1 MKKERVVV
9 AMSGGVDSSLAAALL
24 LESGYDVVGMTM
36 RLSDE
41 TRMVEPNAL
50 SSVEDARRVADVLG
64 ISHQVVDLPKPLSI
78 PSLTISSMRIST
90 GVRPIRALSAIT
102 TSSSGGF
109 SARQKT
115 SVHSISR
122 RGTMHASIGMRK
134 VFIVCVGE
142 WIMIRISPMCSTI

>member
-50 SSVEDARRVADVLG
+50 SSVEDARRVADV
-64 ISHQVVDLPKPLSI
+64 
-78 PSLTISSMRIST
+78 
-90 GVRPIRALSAIT
+90 
-102 TSSSGGF
+102 
-109 SARQKT
+109 
-115 SVHSISR
+115 SV
-122 RGTMHASIGMRK
+122 K
-134 VFIVCVGE
+134 
-142 WIMIRISPMCSTI
+142 

>member
-64 ISHQVVDLPKPLSI
+64 ISHQVVDF
-78 PSLTISSMRIST
+78 TET
-90 GVRPIRALSAIT
+90 
-102 TSSSGGF
+102 F
-109 SARQKT
+109 E
-115 SVHSISR
+115 HR
-122 RGTMHASIGMRK
+122 R
-134 VFIVCVGE
+134 
-142 WIMIRISPMCSTI
+142 